1 MERERGDRER
11 LAIRLGL
18 ASDIWLEIGHSDR
31 ALVCVEEA
39 YKLDSEDHRE
49 GKKAIRL
56 SQKAAVLIARGE
68 DIAAE
73 KCLLQAIPI
82 LQEKN
87 NITSTAICQNQLG
100 QLYYKS
106 ELYKHAEKAYMTA
119 CEQAT
124 KAGSDYVKK
133 KALSGLWLCQKH
145 LGKLQ
150 DALHTLEE
158 YTQLSEKIADDRAD
172 SAVEDFRV
180 RYETKEKEE
189 RLIHEQEMSKTRL
202 RILICLSLFSTHLI
216 ILLVLTYRMLRI
228 KRRQAKILSK
238 NQEVKNKLLSLVPA
252 ISDSEESDRI
262 KEIVSNIETMDDVPK
277 MTGREME
284 VVKLCCDGLTSKEI
298 AGKLNVSVRTVDAHK
313 GNIFKKLKISST
325 VELIRYAVKAGL
337 YTSDSQ

>member
-1 MERERGDRER
+1 M
-11 LAIRLGL
+11 
-18 ASDIWLEIGHSDR
+18 
-31 ALVCVEEA
+31 
-39 YKLDSEDHRE
+39 
-49 GKKAIRL
+49 
-56 SQKAAVLIARGE
+56 LIARGE

-87 NITSTAICQNQLG
+87 NITSMAICQNQLG
-100 QLYYKS
+100 HLYYKS
-106 ELYKHAEKAYMTA
+106 ELYQHAEKAYMTA

-158 YTQLSEKIADDRAD
+158 YTQLSEKFADDRAD

-202 RILICLSLFSTHLI
+202 TVLICLSLFSALLI

-337 YTSDSQ
+337 YTADSQ